1 MQTIIQTS
9 LTPEQYAEQEHHKQV
24 KAPGNCPNCQRAL
37 TLEALAYYDR
47 YITTATA
54 LVLLI
59 WVRRFLCRV
68 CGVSVSCLPSFAQPY
83 RPVNTSTVEAGFNGQ
98 AQKPEVRRWTFLI
111 ETYWQRFQEHLPT
124 LARQVGNAFGPV
136 PLQPTAQGFWRQ
148 LLEHCGDLASATRQL
163 VGQFHTCLFGA
174 YRCHQRRQ
182 LQAA

>member
-1 MQTIIQTS
+1 LRKSPGNSS
-9 LTPEQYAEQEHHKQV
+9 LWKSTNYYFRHPE
-24 KAPGNCPNCQRAL
+24 NCPNCQGAL

-98 AQKPEVRRWTFLI
+98 GQKPEVRRWALLI
-111 ETYWQRFQEHLPT
+111 ETYWQRFQEHLPR
-124 LARQVGNAFGPV
+124 LVRQVGNAFGPV
-136 PLQPTAQGFWRQ
+136 PLQPTARGFWRQ
-148 LLEHCGDLASATRQL
+148 LLEQGGDLASVTRKPGWFQD
-163 VGQFHTCLFGA
+163 VNGTAEGIEEEQ
-174 YRCHQRRQ
+174 
-182 LQAA
+182 